1 MMAFII
7 VVLGGMGN
15 LMGGFIGAFIIGIV
29 TSVSAVLT
37 STEIADIIVLLIFIF
52 LILVRPQGLM
62 GIRITR

>member
-1 MMAFII
+1 
-7 VVLGGMGN
+7 
-15 LMGGFIGAFIIGIV
+15 MGGFIGAFIIGIV